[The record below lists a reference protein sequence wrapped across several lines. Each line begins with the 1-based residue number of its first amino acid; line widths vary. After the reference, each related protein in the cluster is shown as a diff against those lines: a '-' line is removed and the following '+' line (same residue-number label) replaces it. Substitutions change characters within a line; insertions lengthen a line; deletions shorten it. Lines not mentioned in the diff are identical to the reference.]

1 MRRSASVVPQTQ
13 KENSEP
19 VEGIVSAAKTPKA
32 HVLKVAKKSR
42 PPKSE
47 GNKSSKPLETITE
60 EVPQTSPQEDIA
72 VQQVAP
78 QPERRKQPSRS
89 KKSNKSTKTTKATK
103 ATKTA
108 KTTKTPTESAFKV
121 QKRTRTTK
129 KKALSPKEQA
139 KLTKAVSTDCYFC

>member
-1 MRRSASVVPQTQ
+1 MARGTIQTSPKAPLRRSARQASMRRSASVVPQTQ

-78 QPERRKQPSRS
+78 
-89 KKSNKSTKTTKATK
+89 
-103 ATKTA
+103 
-108 KTTKTPTESAFKV
+108 
-121 QKRTRTTK
+121 
-129 KKALSPKEQA
+129 
-139 KLTKAVSTDCYFC
+139 